1 MNKEQFKSNRK
12 ALISEETGEPLTQT
26 KLAEALCITQV
37 YISNIETGVRKA
49 SKRLVRA
56 FELLIKTRK

>member
-1 MNKEQFKSNRK
+1 MTPQQFKSNRK
-12 ALISEETGEPLTQT
+12 ALISEGTGKSLTQT
-26 KLAEALCITQV
+26 ELAEALCVTQV